1 MAYQQT
7 DKVKEKLQSKKN
19 AIIDAVKEVL
29 VDESYSG
36 ISIKS
41 IAKKAGIATGTFYL
55 YFTNKDQLI
64 ESVVEEMYIKLLD
77 SIKSERSKYTNS
89 LDKLKASMEATINLF
104 IKEQHIAKILLIQ
117 IPAVNH
123 AFNLK
128 LNDFEKELIAL
139 TKSDLNELAEEGIL
153 PEQDIQIGAMAF
165 VGSFRQVIMS
175 WLSEGE
181 PKNIEVAY
189 DTLIQY
195 NLRGLGLND
204 KT

>member
-7 DKVKEKLQSKKN
+7 EKVRKKLQNKKN
-19 AIIDAVKEVL
+19 SIIHAAKEVL
-29 VDESYSG
+29 VNENYSG

-64 ESVVEEMYIKLLD
+64 ETVVDEMYTKLLD
-77 SIKSERSKYTNS
+77 SIRKERAKQTN
-89 LDKLKASMEATINLF
+89 LFDKLKASMDATIKLF
-104 IKEQHIAKILLIQ
+104 IKEQHLAKILLIQ

-128 LNDFEKELIAL
+128 LNDFERELIKLTESDLKELTEQGL
-139 TKSDLNELAEEGIL
+139 L
-153 PEQDIQIGAMAF
+153 PSQDIKIGAMAF

-181 PKNIEVAY
+181 PRNLEEAY
-189 DTLIQY
+189 ETLIQY
-195 NLRGLGLND
+195 NLRGLGKD
-204 KT
+204 E